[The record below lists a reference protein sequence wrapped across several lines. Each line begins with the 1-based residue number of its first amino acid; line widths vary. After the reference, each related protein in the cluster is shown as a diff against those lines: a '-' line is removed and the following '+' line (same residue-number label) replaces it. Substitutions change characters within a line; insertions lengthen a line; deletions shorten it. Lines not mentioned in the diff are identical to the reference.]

1 MCEILLYFPMNLD
14 QEAGDEKRIEKNFPT
29 RRVVVVKFSLRVIVV
44 MERLNKVRTR
54 EAAVVGG
61 WLL

>member
-44 MERLNKVRTR
+44 VERLNKVRTR

>member
-1 MCEILLYFPMNLD
+1 MNLD

>member
-14 QEAGDEKRIEKNFPT
+14 QETGDEKRIEKNFPT

-44 MERLNKVRTR
+44 VERLNKVRTR